1 MVICCTGKKQC
12 QMTQVYRNFKRRS
25 AKKVEVIALICIF
38 LFRGQNGTEL
48 FLFLTPTCGLS
59 KPPQSPSRSKVHS
72 SPCSFINSSR
82 KLQPPFSARTK
93 QAQRE
98 RPVHSIN
105 TQTKSYYNRQIPIST
120 LTIPFSPR
128 NKHAIK
134 TIQNSDHLQY
144 VNYHHWGWIW
154 PWSHSVPDIML
165 ANWLRNTRATAK
177 YWGEWRG
184 GFLLTSSCCESVF
197 IFNMIFIGGE
207 DFHKT

>member
-93 QAQRE
+93 QVQRE

-184 GFLLTSSCCESVF
+184 GVPSHQQLLWISVYLQYDLYWW
-197 IFNMIFIGGE
+197 GG
-207 DFHKT
+207 FP